1 MIIRMNN
8 KYMVVISLDA
18 VSSKDIEIMK
28 ELPNISKLMKE
39 GALIKN
45 VETIYPSLTY
55 PAHVSI
61 ITGKYPV
68 NHGITNNIVLNKGRN
83 YFWTS

>member
-28 ELPNISKLMKE
+28 GLPNISKLMK
-39 GALIKN
+39 
-45 VETIYPSLTY
+45 
-55 PAHVSI
+55 
-61 ITGKYPV
+61 
-68 NHGITNNIVLNKGRN
+68 KGLLYRM
-83 YFWTS
+83 

>member
-1 MIIRMNN
+1 MIIKMNN

-45 VETIYPSLTY
+45 VETVRHSKKICGWSWKPR
-55 PAHVSI
+55 H
-61 ITGKYPV
+61 
-68 NHGITNNIVLNKGRN
+68 R
-83 YFWTS
+83 

>member
-1 MIIRMNN
+1 MNN

-39 GALIKN
+39 GSLIKN

-61 ITGKYPV
+61 IT
-68 NHGITNNIVLNKGRN
+68 I
-83 YFWTS
+83 F

>member
-1 MIIRMNN
+1 MIIKMNN

-39 GALIKN
+39 G
-45 VETIYPSLTY
+45 
-55 PAHVSI
+55 VSY
-61 ITGKYPV
+61 KECR
-68 NHGITNNIVLNKGRN
+68 NNISFFDISSSCIH
-83 YFWTS
+83 YYWEISS

>member
-1 MIIRMNN
+1 MNN

-45 VETIYPSLTY
+45 VE
-55 PAHVSI
+55 
-61 ITGKYPV
+61 
-68 NHGITNNIVLNKGRN
+68 NNISFFDISSSCIH
-83 YFWTS
+83 YYWEISS

>member
-1 MIIRMNN
+1 MNN

-28 ELPNISKLMKE
+28 KLPNISKLMKE
-39 GALIKN
+39 GSLIKN

-55 PAHVSI
+55 PLCIHYYWEIS
-61 ITGKYPV
+61 
-68 NHGITNNIVLNKGRN
+68 
-83 YFWTS
+83 S

>member
-1 MIIRMNN
+1 MIIKMNN

-39 GALIKN
+39 GSLIKM
-45 VETIYPSLTY
+45 
-55 PAHVSI
+55 
-61 ITGKYPV
+61 
-68 NHGITNNIVLNKGRN
+68 
-83 YFWTS
+83 